1 MSDRRTFQLP
11 GSREGGVKCP
21 ECGCRHMPVW
31 ATRPEANRIKR
42 TRRCRNCGTEII
54 TYEMHAQTKP
64 PRSGGD
70 VH

>member
-21 ECGCRHMPVW
+21 NCGCRHMPVW
-31 ATRPEANRIKR
+31 ATRNEANRIKR
-42 TRRCRNCGTEII
+42 IRRCRNCPTEII
-54 TYEMHAQTKP
+54 TYEMLSSTKP
-64 PRSGGD
+64 ARTGGE